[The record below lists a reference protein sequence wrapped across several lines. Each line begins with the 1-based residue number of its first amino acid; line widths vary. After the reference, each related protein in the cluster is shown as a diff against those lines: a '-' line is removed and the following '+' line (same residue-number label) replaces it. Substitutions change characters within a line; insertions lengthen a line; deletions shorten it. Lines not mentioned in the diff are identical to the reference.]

1 MICRFNA
8 LPRRSS
14 GVFGF
19 DVMPSGRLFH
29 RSIVANVLSDIAQL
43 STLIAGSRMDFPS
56 Q

>member
-14 GVFGF
+14 GVLGF
-19 DVMPSGRLFH
+19 NAMPSGKLFH

-43 STLIAGSRMDFPS
+43 STLIENSRMDFLF